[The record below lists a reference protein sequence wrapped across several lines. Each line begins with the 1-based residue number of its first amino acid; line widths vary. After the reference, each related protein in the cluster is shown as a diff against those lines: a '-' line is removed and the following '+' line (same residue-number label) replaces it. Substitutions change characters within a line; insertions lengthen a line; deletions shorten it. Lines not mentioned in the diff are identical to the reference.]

1 MTSHADRIPANFF
14 HKAITLVVLCSNL
27 WALPALAEQADRS
40 KPVNIEADSVQM
52 DDLQKTSVYQ
62 GDVVLQQGTLLVRA
76 NKLIAHQ
83 DAQGYGSGTAFGSP
97 AYFRQKQDNSDE
109 YLEGWADRIDMDN
122 HKNTVL
128 LTGHAQL
135 KRGADEMHANS
146 MIYNTV
152 TQQFE
157 AKSEP
162 AASGEPPHRVRTAI
176 FPKTTAPTP
185 GSPLP
190 LNGSTSLSAKPD
202 SHE

>member
-1 MTSHADRIPANFF
+1 MTF
-14 HKAITLVVLCSNL
+14 HVKTWFLFLVLCGSL
-27 WALPALAEQADRS
+27 WIIHAQAEQADRS

-52 DDLQKTSVYQ
+52 DDLHKTSVYQ

-76 NKLIAHQ
+76 SKLIAHQ

-122 HKNTVL
+122 QKNTVL
-128 LTGHAQL
+128 LTGHAKI
-135 KRGADEMHANS
+135 KRGTNEMHANS

-162 AASGEPPHRVRTAI
+162 AGAGQPPHRVRTAI
-176 FPKTTAPTP
+176 FPKTATPTP
-185 GSPLP
+185 ASPLP
-190 LNGSTSLSAKPD
+190 LGSSQSLSTLPD
-202 SHE
+202 NHE

>member
-1 MTSHADRIPANFF
+1 MTSHADKTPVRFF
-14 HKAITLVVLCSNL
+14 RTAASILVLCSSL
-27 WALPALAEQADRS
+27 HAVLGMAEQADRS

-76 NKLIAHQ
+76 DKLIAHQ

-128 LTGHAQL
+128 LTGHARL

-162 AASGEPPHRVRTAI
+162 AANGAPPHRVRTAI
-176 FPKTTAPTP
+176 FPKAAPP
-185 GSPLP
+185 APQSPLP
-190 LNGSTSLSAKPD
+190 LNSSSSLSTTPD

>member
-1 MTSHADRIPANFF
+1 MTFRVKTWLLF
-14 HKAITLVVLCSNL
+14 LVLCSNL
-27 WALPALAEQADRS
+27 WSIRAQAEQADRS

-52 DDLQKTSVYQ
+52 DDLHKTSVYQ
-62 GDVVLQQGTLLVRA
+62 GDVILQQGTLLVRA
-76 NKLIAHQ
+76 SKLIAHQ

-122 HKNTVL
+122 QKNTVL
-128 LTGHAQL
+128 LTGNAII
-135 KRGADEMHANS
+135 KRGTNEMHANS

-162 AASGEPPHRVRTAI
+162 ASNGQPPHRVRTAI
-176 FPKTTAPTP
+176 FPKTTTPTP
-185 GSPLP
+185 ASPLP
-190 LNGSTSLSAKPD
+190 LGSSQSLSTPPD
-202 SHE
+202 NHE